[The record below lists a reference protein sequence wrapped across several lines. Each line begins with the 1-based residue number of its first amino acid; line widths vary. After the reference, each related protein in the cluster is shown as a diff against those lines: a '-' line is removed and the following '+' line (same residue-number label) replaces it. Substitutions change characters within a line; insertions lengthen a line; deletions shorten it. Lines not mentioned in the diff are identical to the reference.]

1 MKILQPQKPSMTDKL
16 VLKLSVRQKLWY
28 VIAMVVYAIDKMLLS
43 EESVFMEQFK
53 AQLSIVFNSVC

>member
-1 MKILQPQKPSMTDKL
+1 MTDKL